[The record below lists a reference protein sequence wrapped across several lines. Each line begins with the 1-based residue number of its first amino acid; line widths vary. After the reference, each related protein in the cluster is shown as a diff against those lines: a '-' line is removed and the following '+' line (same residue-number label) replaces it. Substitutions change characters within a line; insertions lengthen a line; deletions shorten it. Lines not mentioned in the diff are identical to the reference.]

1 MKNYL
6 YKKIDNI
13 KFGMISPK
21 MVKKMANVKVVTP
34 ELYDQEGYPVDGGL
48 MDIHLGVIDPGL
60 RCKTCNGKLKE
71 CLGHFGYVELARPV
85 IHIKFLK
92 IILDFLQSSCKDCG
106 RLLLDDVM
114 INKYRM
120 RQEESV
126 AQENL
131 DEYWR
136 VTKLL
141 IAKAKTSKKCPHCGV
156 KQESVKLEKPSTFV
170 EDGKRISPIEMRAR
184 LEKIPD
190 EDVTLFGLDVKSAR
204 PEWAIL
210 TFFAIPPVTM
220 RPSITLESG
229 ERAEDDLTHKL
240 GDIVRINQRLFENIN
255 AGAPEI
261 IVEDLW
267 DLLQYH
273 VTTFFDNSISQVPPA
288 RHRSGQP
295 LKTITERIKSKQ
307 GRFRH
312 NLAGKRVNYA
322 ARTVI
327 SPDPRIEF
335 NEVGVP
341 KAIAMEL
348 TVPIRVTEWNKDWLI
363 KFVKNGPKKYPGA
376 NYVIIDEVK
385 KKKITPETQ
394 EVILEELTPG
404 QIVERHLVDG
414 DIAIFNRQPSL
425 HRMSIMG
432 HRIRVLPGRSF
443 RLNPA
448 VCAPY
453 NADFDGDEMNLHIPQ
468 TEEAQA
474 EAEILMQVQTQ
485 IMSPKQGLNIIGCIE
500 DSITGN
506 FLLTQKKTVLTKENA
521 VKLLISIGVDNSEK
535 FKKFKANVSGKEVF
549 SALLP
554 DNLQLIAF
562 SRHYKPGIP
571 TKEAIADDSYVMIE
585 RGNLKSGII
594 DSNIIGEGNGLLLRE
609 IHRLYDEYTAV
620 DLFGK
625 IFKLGFAYLLLRGFT
640 IRTADADLT
649 LEMQTYLKKTIAT
662 VQVEVDE
669 LLVKFK
675 KGQIKAF
682 SSKTVEE
689 TVELMILQKLNEAR
703 NKVGKLIAKSPVK
716 DNSSLIMSSSGAKS
730 NILNLAQTAAMVG
743 QQALRGKR
751 IDKGYKGRTLSL
763 FEEGDRSPAARGFVR
778 HSYKKGL
785 NPVEFFFHAMTGR
798 DSLMDTA
805 LRTPKS
811 GYLYRRLAN
820 ALQDLKVEYD
830 YTVRDANKNIVQ
842 FKYGDDNI
850 DVSKSENGTID
861 VLKIVRDVVGE

>member
-1 MKNYL
+1 MVNHL

-13 KFGMISPK
+13 TFGMLSPK
-21 MVKKMANVKVVTP
+21 IVKKMSNVKIVTP

-71 CLGHFGYVELARPV
+71 CLGHFGYIELARPV
-85 IHIKFLK
+85 IHVKYLK
-92 IILDFLQSSCKDCG
+92 MVYDFLQITCKDCG
-106 RLLLDDVM
+106 RILLDDAL
-114 INKYRM
+114 IHKYKSK
-120 RQEESV
+120 QDEAIE
-126 AQENL
+126 QDNTE
-131 DEYWR
+131 EYWR
-136 VTKLL
+136 IVKLL
-141 IAKAKTSKKCPHCGV
+141 LIKAKTINKCPHCAS
-156 KQESVKLEKPSTFV
+156 KQLKVKLEKPTSFV
-170 EDGKRISPIEMRAR
+170 EDGKRISPIEIRAR
-184 LEKIPD
+184 LERIPD
-190 EDVTLFGLDVKSAR
+190 QDVELLGLKVKNAR
-204 PEWAIL
+204 PEWAVL
-210 TFFAIPPVTM
+210 TLFSIPPVTM

-273 VTTFFDNSISQVPPA
+273 VTTYFDNSISQVPPA

-295 LKTITERIKSKQ
+295 LKTITERIKSKE

-327 SPDPRIEF
+327 SPDPKIEF

-341 KAIAMEL
+341 KAVAMEL
-348 TVPIRVTEWNKDWLI
+348 TVPIKVTEWNKDWLKTFI
-363 KFVKNGPKKYPGA
+363 KNGPKKYPGA
-376 NYVIIDEVK
+376 NYVIIDMSK

-394 EVILEELTPG
+394 EVILEELAPG

-432 HRIRVLPGRSF
+432 HRVKVLPGKSF

-453 NADFDGDEMNLHIPQ
+453 NADFDGDEMNLHLPQ

-506 FLLTQKKTVLTKENA
+506 YLLTLKETQMSKEDA
-521 VKLLISIGVDNSEK
+521 IKLLLSIGVDNPTK
-535 FKKFKANVSGKEVF
+535 FKRFKEQVSGKEIF

-554 DNLQLIAF
+554 DNLHLIAF
-562 SRHYKPGIP
+562 SRHYKPEIS
-571 TKEAIADDSYVMIE
+571 TKEAIANDSYVLIDN
-585 RGNLKSGII
+585 GTLKSGVI

-625 IFKLGFAYLLLRGFT
+625 IFKLGFAYLLMRGFT

-649 LEMQTYLKKTIAT
+649 PEMQSSLKKIING
-662 VQVEVDE
+662 VQEDVDD
-669 LLVKFK
+669 LLAKYK

-682 SSKTVEE
+682 SSKTPEE

-703 NKVGKLIAKSPVK
+703 NKAGKMIAKAPSK
-716 DNSSLIMSSSGAKS
+716 NNSSLIMSSSGSKS
-730 NILNLAQTAAMVG
+730 NVLNLAQTAALVG

-751 IDKGYKGRTLSL
+751 IDKGYKDRTLSL
-763 FEEGDRSPAARGFVR
+763 FQEFDRSPAARGFVR

-830 YTVRDANKNIVQ
+830 YTVRDANKNVVQ

-861 VLKIVRDVVGE
+861 VQKIVRDIVGE